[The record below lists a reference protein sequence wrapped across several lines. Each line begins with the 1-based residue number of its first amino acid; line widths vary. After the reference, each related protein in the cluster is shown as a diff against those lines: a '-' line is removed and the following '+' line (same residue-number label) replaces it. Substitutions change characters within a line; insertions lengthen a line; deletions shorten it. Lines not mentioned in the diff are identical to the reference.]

1 MHELSACWI
10 YGANL
15 ALILR
20 FQLYPHAVFLGCL
33 FSSRSA
39 PLLHSL
45 RPLIPRVTGGRLQY
59 VQKGEC
65 ELYPVMGLHNCVLIT
80 AQTVEIF

>member
-15 ALILR
+15 ALMLR

-33 FSSRSA
+33 FSSHSA
-39 PLLHSL
+39 SRQPPPVKSHMSL
-45 RPLIPRVTGGRLQY
+45 GGRYQY
-59 VQKGEC
+59 LQKGEC
-65 ELYPVMGLHNCVLIT
+65 ELYPVMGLHSCVLIE